1 MRRRSDDDF
10 AAEVESHIAMETERL
25 VRGGMSPDAAAFEA
39 RRAFGNPTVVREQ
52 LHDARPAARFEW
64 IAQDVRHGLR
74 SMRRNPAFTAIAV
87 ASLAI
92 GIGANTTTF
101 GAIDTLLLRTP
112 AHVVDASRIR
122 RVYFAVPGPGHTG
135 EPFSETGYGTYAALR
150 DHVAA
155 FEAVGAFWKTT
166 VSSGRGADARSVHAV
181 LVTPSVFTMLGV
193 RPALGRFLAA
203 DEERDEHGHVAVLG
217 YEAWQSW
224 FGGRSDV
231 LGRAIDVSGTPYVI
245 AGIAPAGFTGVD
257 LDRVDLWL
265 PLGAGRTF
273 MGLSALDPTSSGYW
287 LSIVAKVRDSAS
299 LEVAESQATAAYRD
313 RYRGERRFDETFA
326 KSRAM
331 LGPIVAARGP
341 GASGDAKVAVWVA
354 AVSLLVLL
362 IACANVAN
370 LLLLRGLARSR
381 EIAVRLSLGA
391 SRGRLVRQ
399 GLVEGGLLVLLGAL
413 CALVLARW
421 TATAMHTFLLPN
433 APGSGVLDPR
443 LLAFT
448 AVVALGTGILASLLP
463 AVVTAR
469 HNVAP
474 LLGGGRAGGGPNR
487 LRLQQ
492 MLIGGQVALAT
503 LLLVGAG
510 LFVMSLRN
518 VHAIDLGIDA
528 DHLLYVRLDVAA
540 RGKVRDGSASA
551 DVMYRE
557 MLDRARRVPGVRSA
571 SLTDGE
577 PLASGFGITLQR
589 RGAPPIAQ
597 GMPVPFGRAVG
608 SDYFET
614 MGTRLVRGRFFT
626 AADHVPGS
634 HVAIVDET
642 VAKQEWP
649 GGDALDQCAS
659 LEGRHECTQVVG
671 VVASTVLWEM
681 TGSKGSIVYIPM
693 EGSPHSASMMEVRTS
708 GDPARLI
715 PALRQAILS
724 VSPDLPWVD
733 IVPVSQR
740 LDPQLRPWRL
750 GASMFPRS
758 GCSPSVSPR
767 WACTAYCRISLRNS
781 HTRSESAEHSARRR
795 AASSAWSC
803 VEPWR

>member
-1 MRRRSDDDF
+1 
-10 AAEVESHIAMETERL
+10 
-25 VRGGMSPDAAAFEA
+25 MS
-39 RRAFGNPTVVREQ
+39 
-52 LHDARPAARFEW
+52 L
-64 IAQDVRHGLR
+64 
-74 SMRRNPAFTAIAV
+74 
-87 ASLAI
+87 
-92 GIGANTTTF
+92 
-101 GAIDTLLLRTP
+101 
-112 AHVVDASRIR
+112 DASRIR
-122 RVYFAVPGPGHTG
+122 RVYFSVPGPGSTG
-135 EPFSETGYGTYAALR
+135 DPFSETGYGTYAALR
-150 DHVAA
+150 DNVTA

-166 VSSGRGADARSVHAV
+166 VSSGRGDDARPLHAV

-193 RPALGRFLAA
+193 RPALGRFLAP

-224 FGGRSDV
+224 FGGQPDV
-231 LGRAIDVSGTPYVI
+231 LGRSIDVSGTPYLI

-265 PLGAGRTF
+265 PLGAGKTF
-273 MGLSALDPTSSGYW
+273 MGLDALDPTSHGYW
-287 LSIVAKVRDSAS
+287 LSIVAKVRDSVS
-299 LEVAESQATAAYRD
+299 LEIAESQATAAYRA
-313 RYRGERRFDETFA
+313 RYRDEPRFDETFA

-341 GASGDAKVAVWVA
+341 GASDDAKVAVWVA

-433 APGSGVLDPR
+433 APGSSVLDPR

-448 AVVALGTGILASLLP
+448 AVIALGTGILASLVP
-463 AVVTAR
+463 AVLTAR

-474 LLGGGRAGGGPNR
+474 LLGGGRASGGPNR
-487 LRLQQ
+487 LRLQRI
-492 MLIGGQVALAT
+492 LIGAQVALAT

-510 LFVMSLRN
+510 LFVTSLRN

-528 DHLLYVRLDVAA
+528 DHLLYVRLDAA
-540 RGKVRDGSASA
+540 TRRKSRDGSAA
-551 DVMYRE
+551 VDALYRE
-557 MLDRARRVPGVRSA
+557 MRDRARRVPGVRSA

-589 RGAPPIAQ
+589 RGAPPLAE
-597 GMPVPFGRAVG
+597 GTRVPFGRAVG
-608 SDYFET
+608 ADYFET

-634 HVAIVDET
+634 HVAIVDEAI
-642 VAKQEWP
+642 AKQEWP
-649 GGDALDQCAS
+649 GGDALDACAS
-659 LEGRHECTQVVG
+659 LSGGSECTQVVG
-671 VVASTVLWEM
+671 VVANTVLWEM
-681 TGSKGSIVYIPM
+681 TGNKGSIVYIPM
-693 EGSPHSASMMEVRTS
+693 EGSSHSAASMMEVRTN

-715 PALRQAILS
+715 PVLRQAILS
-724 VSPDLPWVD
+724 ISADLPWVD
-733 IVPVSQR
+733 IVPVSRR

-750 GASMFPRS
+750 GASMFSAFGVLALCLAAVGLYGLLSYLVTQQSHEIGIRRALGAPAS
-758 GCSPSVSPR
+758 GIVGLVMRRALAMTVVGVAVGIVIALGAGRLIASRLYGVSPSDPAVMSVCAVVLVVVAIV
-767 WACTAYCRISLRNS
+767 ACLAP
-781 HTRSESAEHSARRR
+781 ARRATRIDPNAILR
-795 AASSAWSC
+795 AD
-803 VEPWR
+803 

>member
-1 MRRRSDDDF
+1 MRGRSDDDF

-25 VRGGMSPDAAAFEA
+25 VRGGMSPAAAAFEA

-341 GASGDAKVAVWVA
+341 GASGDAKVAVWVGRSRCSCCSSPARTSQISSCCA
-354 AVSLLVLL
+354 ASR
-362 IACANVAN
+362 A
-370 LLLLRGLARSR
+370 RARSLCDSR
-381 EIAVRLSLGA
+381 SERHAGVSYGRASSRAAYSYSSARCVPSFSLA
-391 SRGRLVRQ
+391 GRRRR
-399 GLVEGGLLVLLGAL
+399 
-413 CALVLARW
+413 CTPSCCRMHLVLACWTRASSPSRPLSRW
-421 TATAMHTFLLPN
+421 E
-433 APGSGVLDPR
+433 PGSSR
-443 LLAFT
+443 
-448 AVVALGTGILASLLP
+448 
-463 AVVTAR
+463 
-469 HNVAP
+469 
-474 LLGGGRAGGGPNR
+474 
-487 LRLQQ
+487 
-492 MLIGGQVALAT
+492 
-503 LLLVGAG
+503 
-510 LFVMSLRN
+510 
-518 VHAIDLGIDA
+518 
-528 DHLLYVRLDVAA
+528 
-540 RGKVRDGSASA
+540 
-551 DVMYRE
+551 
-557 MLDRARRVPGVRSA
+557 
-571 SLTDGE
+571 
-577 PLASGFGITLQR
+577 
-589 RGAPPIAQ
+589 
-597 GMPVPFGRAVG
+597 
-608 SDYFET
+608 
-614 MGTRLVRGRFFT
+614 RFF
-626 AADHVPGS
+626 
-634 HVAIVDET
+634 
-642 VAKQEWP
+642 
-649 GGDALDQCAS
+649 
-659 LEGRHECTQVVG
+659 R
-671 VVASTVLWEM
+671 
-681 TGSKGSIVYIPM
+681 
-693 EGSPHSASMMEVRTS
+693 
-708 GDPARLI
+708 
-715 PALRQAILS
+715 
-724 VSPDLPWVD
+724 
-733 IVPVSQR
+733 
-740 LDPQLRPWRL
+740 
-750 GASMFPRS
+750 RS
-758 GCSPSVSPR
+758 
-767 WACTAYCRISLRNS
+767 
-781 HTRSESAEHSARRR
+781 
-795 AASSAWSC
+795 
-803 VEPWR
+803 